1 MDAALEQ
8 APAKSDRKSPPPF
21 SGGIGTIATRPPQR
35 GASAL
40 VVVLLCCSVLPAAAM
55 SGQDAARD
63 RMLSELKGG
72 ALGAEPSASAEGDA
86 SSKRVLIRGC
96 DPVMAE
102 RAKGF
107 LPALIGN
114 AQIER
119 WVAIAPAKAPREA

>member
-1 MDAALEQ
+1 M
-8 APAKSDRKSPPPF
+8 
-21 SGGIGTIATRPPQR
+21 
-35 GASAL
+35 
-40 VVVLLCCSVLPAAAM
+40 VVLLCCSVLPAAAM

-119 WVAIAPAKAPREA
+119 WVAIAPAKRASASITSRVCLRHAAQPCLNLPCAGE

>member
-1 MDAALEQ
+1 M
-8 APAKSDRKSPPPF
+8 
-21 SGGIGTIATRPPQR
+21 
-35 GASAL
+35 
-40 VVVLLCCSVLPAAAM
+40 VLLCCSVLPAAAM

-72 ALGAEPSASAEGDA
+72 ALGAEPSAEGDA

-119 WVAIAPAKAPREA
+119 WVAIAPAKRASASITSRVCLRHAAQPCLNLPCAGE

>member
-1 MDAALEQ
+1 M
-8 APAKSDRKSPPPF
+8 
-21 SGGIGTIATRPPQR
+21 
-35 GASAL
+35 
-40 VVVLLCCSVLPAAAM
+40 CCSVLPAAAM

-72 ALGAEPSASAEGDA
+72 ALGAEPSAEGDA

-107 LPALIGN
+107 LPTLLVQTPEGLQPSSPPRVRSCALVFITFYT
-114 AQIER
+114 
-119 WVAIAPAKAPREA
+119 

>member
-1 MDAALEQ
+1 M
-8 APAKSDRKSPPPF
+8 
-21 SGGIGTIATRPPQR
+21 
-35 GASAL
+35 
-40 VVVLLCCSVLPAAAM
+40 VVLLCCSVLPAAAM

-72 ALGAEPSASAEGDA
+72 ALAAEPSAAEGDA

-119 WVAIAPAKAPREA
+119 WVAIAPAKRASARMTSRVCRGTVMTCDARPGAPI

>member
-1 MDAALEQ
+1 M
-8 APAKSDRKSPPPF
+8 
-21 SGGIGTIATRPPQR
+21 
-35 GASAL
+35 
-40 VVVLLCCSVLPAAAM
+40 VVLLCCSVLPAAAM

-119 WVAIAPAKAPREA
+119 WVAIAPAKRASASIASRVCLRHAAQPCLNLPCAGE